1 MVSQSSY
8 LIFGTILGVRE
19 TSAVNEPVQAS
30 TPALDVSVID
40 EVLASMAK
48 EPGKPLFRTPKSSVK
63 TCSTPRSAMSSA
75 RSARRSVLSAREA
88 NTHAGEGCF

>member
-1 MVSQSSY
+1 MVSQSFY
-8 LIFGTILGVRE
+8 LIFGRILGVRE

-30 TPALDVSVID
+30 TPTLNVSVID

-48 EPGKPLFRTPKSSVK
+48 EPGKPLFGTPKSSVK

-88 NTHAGEGCF
+88 NTHAGEGRF